1 MKRILLIIF
10 AFISLNAF
18 SQLQVKEGSFKH
30 VPNAVMNDKYDHLDG
45 NDLPMALIKIS
56 TENIS
61 EQERLRLK
69 FQGNLATQI
78 TKTPKT
84 GQMWIYISAEN
95 ATFINIMHPD
105 YGTCKYYLPEKLCD
119 FCTYE
124 MVLQYIPIVPVT
136 SDEAAK
142 PKKTYLIVKSDQADA
157 RVYIDDE
164 LLNTQEASKP
174 VDVGTTHTW
183 KIECNMYHS
192 ETGSVTVTDRTT
204 IDKKLRPNFGYIN
217 ISSSPEQG
225 AKAFVDGEYI
235 GVTPIKTDK
244 IKSGEHKVMV
254 MKDMYKMTEK
264 SFTVTDGQT
273 TNATLDMSANF
284 VNVTITT
291 DSQSDIYV
299 DEEYKGKGKWTGRLS
314 DGAHI
319 FEAKKTNH
327 RASKKSLDL
336 VLGETKTIT
345 LEAPTPIYGEIDINT
360 TPMGA
365 TIYIDGKNYGETPNY
380 ISDILIGE
388 HELKLTKQG
397 CAEVKKTINIK
408 EGETLT
414 INEKLQ
420 TGKEISISTG
430 QSGDKIYVDGN
441 YVGVSPIT
449 SNLSYGSHEIKAER
463 NGKTVSKTIN
473 VAQNGGDSSVKL
485 TFKQEHNGYEYV
497 DLGLSVKWATYNVGA
512 NKPEDY
518 GDYFAWG
525 ETTPKTNYSSDNCKT
540 YGRQMSNISGNAQ
553 YDAATTNW
561 GGSWR
566 MPTKEEMQE
575 LIDKCTWQW
584 TKQNG
589 VKGYKVTSKTNGNC
603 IFLPAAGYRLV
614 SSHDCA
620 GKYGY
625 YWSST
630 PHESYANNS
639 YSLYFGS
646 GDRSMDWSYRNFG
659 RTVRPVSE

>member
-273 TNATLDMSANF
+273 TNATLNMSANF

-327 RASKKSLDL
+327 RVSKKSLDL
-336 VLGETKTIT
+336 VMGETKIIT

-397 CAEVKKTINIK
+397 CAEVKKTIIIE
-408 EGETLT
+408 EGETLSL
-414 INEKLQ
+414 NEKLQ

-430 QSGDKIYVDGN
+430 HSGDKIYVDGN

-473 VAQNGGDSSVKL
+473 VSQNGGDSSVKL
-485 TFKQEHNGYEYV
+485 TFKQEHNGHEYV

-540 YGRQMSNISGNAQ
+540 YGKQMSNISGNAQ

-566 MPTKEEMQE
+566 MPTKSEMQE
-575 LIDKCTWQW
+575 LIDKCIWTW
-584 TKQNG
+584 TTQNG
-589 VKGYKVTSKTNGNC
+589 VNGYKVKGPNGNS
-603 IFLPAAGYRLV
+603 IFLPVAGYRDG
-614 SSHDCA
+614 SSLYNA
-620 GKYGY
+620 GNRGY

-630 PHESYANNS
+630 PYESYSNYAYYLSFNSSNHYMNNYHRDNGQS
-639 YSLYFGS
+639 
-646 GDRSMDWSYRNFG
+646 
-659 RTVRPVSE
+659 VRPVIE